1 MTFIVSTTETKI
13 SVPGSL
19 AVVDDNKTPIRITP
33 AFFFLMLAL
42 VDESRHGH
50 VMAQEVEERSGGSVR
65 LGPGSLYWSLGRLAD
80 VGFIEEVSAPDD
92 ETDERRRYWALTERG
107 REVLARETATL
118 AKVVEYARL
127 RRIV

>member
-1 MTFIVSTTETKI
+1 
-13 SVPGSL
+13 
-19 AVVDDNKTPIRITP
+19 VDDHKSPIRMTP

-42 VDESRHGH
+42 TEGSRHGH
-50 VMAQEVEERSGGSVR
+50 AMARDVEERSGGSVT

-80 VGFIEEVSAPDD
+80 VGLIEEVDSPEG
-92 ETDERRRYWALTERG
+92 ETDERRRFYGLTSSG

-118 AKVVEYARL
+118 ERIVDYARL

>member
-1 MTFIVSTTETKI
+1 M
-13 SVPGSL
+13 
-19 AVVDDNKTPIRITP
+19 DDHKSPIRMTP

-42 VDESRHGH
+42 TEGSRHGH
-50 VMAQEVEERSGGSVR
+50 AMARDVEERSGGSVR

-80 VGFIEEVSAPDD
+80 VALIGEVEAPEG
-92 ETDERRRYWALTERG
+92 ETDERRRFYGLTASG

-118 AKVVEYARL
+118 ERIVDYARL

>member
-1 MTFIVSTTETKI
+1 M
-13 SVPGSL
+13 
-19 AVVDDNKTPIRITP
+19 DDHKSPIRMTP

-42 VDESRHGH
+42 TEGSRHGH
-50 VMAQEVEERSGGSVR
+50 AMARDVEERSGGSVT

-80 VGFIEEVSAPDD
+80 VGLIEEVDSPEG
-92 ETDERRRYWALTERG
+92 ETDERRRFYGLTSSG

-118 AKVVEYARL
+118 ERIVDYARL